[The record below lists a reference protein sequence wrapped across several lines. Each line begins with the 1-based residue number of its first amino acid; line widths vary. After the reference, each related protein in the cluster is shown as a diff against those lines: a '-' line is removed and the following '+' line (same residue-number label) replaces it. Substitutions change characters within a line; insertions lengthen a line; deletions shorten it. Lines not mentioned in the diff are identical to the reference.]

1 MKKHLLFLTLIFT
14 LLIGNVFAQ
23 TVYVTKTGKKY
34 HADGCR
40 YLSKSSYSI
49 SLSDAKSKGY
59 DACSV
64 CKPSSSTKSNSTS
77 KAKTAPSQTKNKV
90 TQADNPP
97 ANQSS
102 QSVQCSATTKAGN
115 QCSRM
120 TKSSNGKCWQHGGN

>member
-1 MKKHLLFLTLIFT
+1 MKKQLLFLTLIFT

-49 SLSDAKSKGY
+49 SLSDAKAKGY

-64 CKPSSSTKSNSTS
+64 CKPSSTVKTTPS
-77 KAKTAPSQTKNKV
+77 TAPQTQKKE
-90 TQADNPP
+90 TQNYNTPT
-97 ANQSS
+97 NQSS
-102 QSVQCSATTKAGN
+102 QSVQCSATTKAGS
-115 QCSRM
+115 QCKRT

>member
-1 MKKHLLFLTLIFT
+1 MKKQLLFLTLIFT

-64 CKPSSSTKSNSTS
+64 CKPSSSNNSNSKTKTS
-77 KAKTAPSQTKNKV
+77 PSQTTKKE
-90 TQADNPP
+90 TQTNNSPT
-97 ANQSS
+97 NQSS

>member
-1 MKKHLLFLTLIFT
+1 MKKYLILLTVLFS
-14 LLIGNVFAQ
+14 LLISNVFSQ
-23 TVYVTKTGKKY
+23 TVYITKTGKKY
-34 HADGCR
+34 HSENCR

-49 SLSDAKSKGY
+49 SLTDAKGRGY

-64 CKPSSSTKSNSTS
+64 CSPSSSTNNTS
-77 KAKTAPSQTKNKV
+77 SSKTNTSPSQTTKKEAQTN
-90 TQADNPP
+90 NPP
-97 ANQSS
+97 TKQSS